1 MRAGRLPFLSHGA
14 DHLQRRYVELH
25 RKNELAG
32 DPAPEQLRGNAPGAR
47 QRGFAAGNLD
57 GFAERPKVG
66 RIDAGTPC
74 DFGGHSGAWRAQ
86 SGWSVRPAAYMNS
99 EKRDVLRR
107 HRRKDARDLRRVEAV
122 GTGEEPAEELAVFVE
137 HRIVAVLEQGALRD
151 AHLLAHDAL
160 PLHRAAQD
168 PVHAAM
174 AVIGAA
180 VAVLAKGAA
189 EFAQHH
195 HDGVAPGA
203 AHALRE
209 RAQAAAELLEARR
222 ELSVRA
228 ALADVRVPAADVDE
242 A

>member
-1 MRAGRLPFLSHGA
+1 
-14 DHLQRRYVELH
+14 
-25 RKNELAG
+25 
-32 DPAPEQLRGNAPGAR
+32 
-47 QRGFAAGNLD
+47 
-57 GFAERPKVG
+57 
-66 RIDAGTPC
+66 
-74 DFGGHSGAWRAQ
+74 
-86 SGWSVRPAAYMNS
+86 
-99 EKRDVLRR
+99 
-107 HRRKDARDLRRVEAV
+107 
-122 GTGEEPAEELAVFVE
+122 
-137 HRIVAVLEQGALRD
+137 GALRD

-222 ELSVRA
+222 ELAVRA

-242 A
+242 AEVVLGAHQARDAPRLELEAARVDRVAAGGFHLAAEVPHDVFAHGEALAHRRAELGVAVHLGDERALAR